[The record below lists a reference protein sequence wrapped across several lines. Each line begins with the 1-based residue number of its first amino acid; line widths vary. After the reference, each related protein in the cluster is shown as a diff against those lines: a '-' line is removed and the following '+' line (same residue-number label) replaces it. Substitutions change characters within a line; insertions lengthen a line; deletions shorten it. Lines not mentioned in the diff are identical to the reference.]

1 MFSETNFKFMEWL
14 GKNGLK
20 SLLKDLLNIYDK
32 QLSLCRHQNTTQI
45 MCIVLKDM

>member
-32 QLSLCRHQNTTQI
+32 QGFIINY
-45 MCIVLKDM
+45 LKIFSVESFEV